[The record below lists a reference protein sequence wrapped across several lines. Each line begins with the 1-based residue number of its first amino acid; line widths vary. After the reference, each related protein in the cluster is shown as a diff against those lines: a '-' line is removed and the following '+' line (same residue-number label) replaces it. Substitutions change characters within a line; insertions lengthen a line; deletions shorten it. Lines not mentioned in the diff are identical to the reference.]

1 MRSSRETTGREEV
14 EIASTK
20 KFFCER
26 KEKKKDG
33 SWKESGVKKAL
44 FFKMLNIIA
53 CFPGND
59 SVEKEM

>member
-1 MRSSRETTGREEV
+1 M